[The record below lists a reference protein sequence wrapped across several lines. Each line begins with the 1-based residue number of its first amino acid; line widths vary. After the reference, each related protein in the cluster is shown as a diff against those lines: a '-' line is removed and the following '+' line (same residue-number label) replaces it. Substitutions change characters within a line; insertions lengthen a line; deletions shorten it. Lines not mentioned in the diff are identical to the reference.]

1 MRYYFVPPA
10 VKKERERLRKLAKKK
25 REQEKAA
32 QKRKEKREKEKIR
45 KKEKEKREKEKLK
58 EKKRLATKKRA
69 LAKRRKKY
77 AIKHADEI
85 AERKRIKKAK
95 EAAKRKEKK
104 QVAKLREKEREKTK
118 KEKARAIHREK
129 VLKATPR
136 RKHREYMRRTAKKR
150 KSEHN
155 RKYYEEVRRPRMLK
169 ERLEN
174 GDKYGY
180 YRIIITKDLVKK
192 KTVARKTWFNDIT
205 DIFNKAVEENH
216 ATVKCPMD
224 ELTNSRKTNRPTK
237 QEILLIRRIDKDMEN
252 NETFVRDENGRV
264 IKIMT
269 DSEDWV
275 IVRKEPWY
283 VEEKFTVGSLTG
295 TVNERKKTCPW
306 IAENIIDKL
315 LSQDDTVKIIMWN
328 MFVIFESENN
338 FEFVF
343 GKTERAAMNL
353 YKALFK
359 IYENS
364 KRVYFFGTLSPEL
377 SSRVTDKI
385 KEKTG
390 WKNLKRGKC
399 TYYNKRNLA

>member
-1 MRYYFVPPA
+1 MRYYCLSPA
-10 VKKERERLRKLAKKK
+10 EKKEREKLRKLAKKK
-25 REQEKAA
+25 REQAKAA
-32 QKRKEKREKEKIR
+32 EKRKEKREKEKIR

-77 AIKHADEI
+77 AIVHAEEI
-85 AERKRIKKAK
+85 AERKRLKKAK

-104 QVAKLREKEREKTK
+104 QAAKLREKEREKAR

-129 VLKATPR
+129 VLKATPK

-150 KSEHN
+150 KSENN
-155 RKYYEEVRRPRMLK
+155 RKYYENTRRPRMFK
-169 ERLEN
+169 ERFEN
-174 GDKYGY
+174 GDKCGLY
-180 YRIIITKDLVKK
+180 YIIITKDLVKK
-192 KTVARKTWFNDIT
+192 KTLKRRIWFNDIT
-205 DIFNKAVEENH
+205 DLFDKYVEENH
-216 ATVKCPMD
+216 NTVKCPMD
-224 ELTNSRKTNRPTK
+224 ELTNSRKINRPTK
-237 QEILLIRRIDKDMEN
+237 QEIVLIKKIDKDLET
-252 NETFVRDENGRV
+252 NETFERDENGRIIN
-264 IKIMT
+264 IKTNDENFAIL
-269 DSEDWV
+269 
-275 IVRKEPWY
+275 RKEPWY

-315 LSQDDTVKIIMWN
+315 LSKDDTVKIIMWN